1 MSKTLDFTC
10 PKCGFIIKAPYT
22 EQAVVEHLKTHSND
36 KTLRSRIS
44 KTELIK
50 LQKKLK

>member
-22 EQAVVEHLKTHSND
+22 EQAVADHMKTHSSD
-36 KTLRSRIS
+36 KTARAKIS
-44 KTELIK
+44 KSQLIK
-50 LQKKLK
+50 LQKR

>member
-22 EQAVVEHLKTHSND
+22 EQAVVEHLKTHSSD
-36 KTLRSRIS
+36 KTLRSKIS
-44 KTELIK
+44 KTQLIK
-50 LQKKLK
+50 L